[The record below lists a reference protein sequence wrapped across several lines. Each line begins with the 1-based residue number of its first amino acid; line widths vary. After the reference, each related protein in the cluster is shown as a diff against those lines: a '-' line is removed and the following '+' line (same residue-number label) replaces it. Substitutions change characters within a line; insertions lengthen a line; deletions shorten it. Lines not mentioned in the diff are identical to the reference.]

1 MRAGRLPSEV
11 KDNAL
16 STYTRTLI
24 EKRRRI
30 DGQDVERF
38 LAAGFGEE
46 HLLEAI
52 VVLAASTITNYAGSV
67 TKPPLEAV
75 DSPAMPGG
83 GMGGMDY

>member
-30 DGQDVERF
+30 DGPDVERF

-46 HLLEAI
+46 PSA
-52 VVLAASTITNYAGSV
+52 
-67 TKPPLEAV
+67 
-75 DSPAMPGG
+75 
-83 GMGGMDY
+83 